1 MILNIEPEQV
11 NPGCGASLART
22 YGRGFAARRASTYSK
37 YRNTFPRPETQGIC
51 HSAAERVF
59 RPDAR
64 GDHRGVERRDPHRR
78 PAARSA
84 RPAVAARRSCAP
96 ALSGEPRARTDP
108 GPAGLP
114 EHGGASRAAP
124 TRGMVEDVIERLE
137 TWGRLLSDLPPVDCR
152 RWTPLR
158 KSRVVRA
165 VRSGALVPRAAAER
179 YGISKEELRDWLLR
193 DQLAG
198 TAALRVTRRIIPRV
212 HEDRS
217 AVHGRP
223 DAIGAERSASES

>member
-1 MILNIEPEQV
+1 
-11 NPGCGASLART
+11 
-22 YGRGFAARRASTYSK
+22 
-37 YRNTFPRPETQGIC
+37 
-51 HSAAERVF
+51 
-59 RPDAR
+59 
-64 GDHRGVERRDPHRR
+64 
-78 PAARSA
+78 
-84 RPAVAARRSCAP
+84 
-96 ALSGEPRARTDP
+96 
-108 GPAGLP
+108 
-114 EHGGASRAAP
+114 
-124 TRGMVEDVIERLE
+124 MVEDVIERLE

-212 HEDRS
+212 LEDRS